1 MNGPW
6 DLVYFKRP
14 LTINTV
20 YGKIHFRERAK
31 IVKEWREAYRQ
42 IAEDQKLPKGLSY
55 VGIEVLPVLGT
66 RALQDAGNCI
76 PAAKAAID
84 GLLDGGKHAKDAPG
98 YGMFPDDTPEYLAWV
113 KLHAS
118 VYEKGVNAL
127 WLRVHD
133 LS

>member
-14 LTINTV
+14 LTINAV
-20 YGKIHFRERAK
+20 YGKIHYRERAK
-31 IVKEWREAYRQ
+31 IVKEWREAFRLL
-42 IAEDQKLPKGLSY
+42 AEEQKLPKGLSY
-55 VGIEVLPVLGT
+55 VGIEVLPVLAT
-66 RALQDAGNCI
+66 RSLQDAGNCI

-84 GLLDGGKHAKDAPG
+84 GLLIGGKHAKDEPG
-98 YGMFPDDTPEYLAWV
+98 YGMIPDDTPEHLAWV

-127 WLRVHD
+127 WIRVHD